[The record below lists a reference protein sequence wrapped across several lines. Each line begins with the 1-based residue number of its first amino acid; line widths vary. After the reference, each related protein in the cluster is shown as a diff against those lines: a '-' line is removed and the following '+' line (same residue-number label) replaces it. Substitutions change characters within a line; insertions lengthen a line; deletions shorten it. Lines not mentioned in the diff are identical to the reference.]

1 MNGHQDEL
9 DFAGTTLLSPKEHA
23 RTGDPGTSHAAA
35 ATFSRPR
42 ATSMMGQLL
51 AVIEAS
57 DRGLTAEEAAWKVGY
72 SAADGSWKR
81 VSDLAAKGLIT
92 DTGITRPGVSG
103 KAQTVW
109 KATH

>member
-1 MNGHQDEL
+1 VNGHQDEL

-42 ATSMMGQLL
+42 AASMMGQLL
-51 AVIEAS
+51 TVIES
-57 DRGLTAEEAAWKVGY
+57 SRDGLTAEEAARLCGLDPWGA
-72 SAADGSWKR
+72 SKR
-81 VSDLAAKGLIT
+81 VSDLSAKGLIT
-92 DTGITRPGVSG
+92 DAGITRTGTSG

>member
-42 ATSMMGQLL
+42 AASMMGRLL
-51 AVIEAS
+51 AVIES
-57 DRGLTAEEAAWKVGY
+57 SRDGLTAEEAAWLCGF

-81 VSDLAAKGLIT
+81 VSDLASKGLIT
-92 DTGITRPGVSG
+92 DTGITRTGTSG